1 MKKSSLIIAI
11 ILFIAI
17 VILFVSIMFPKKE
30 NNTSYKNINFTN
42 NTLLAVAYLNNEL
55 EVTSL
60 YNNIIDNVSVI
71 EYEEENTLDSE
82 ELFLIIPKYVMDINI
97 YRVKLND
104 NGEISKEE
112 LIKTINKPFIIK
124 SYTSDTSDTM
134 SNILLEFTYKKDN
147 YEYYPRLSLKDNK
160 VNIND
165 IVLDITKYDK

>member
-17 VILFVSIMFPKKE
+17 VILFISIMFPKKE

-55 EVTSL
+55 EVSSL

-71 EYEEENTLDSE
+71 EYEKENTLDSE

-124 SYTSDTSDTM
+124 SYTSDTM

-160 VNIND
+160 VNAND

>member
-1 MKKSSLIIAI
+1 MKKSSLIITI

-30 NNTSYKNINFTN
+30 SNTSYKNINFTN
-42 NTLLAVAYLNNEL
+42 NTLLAVAYLSNEL

-82 ELFLIIPKYVMDINI
+82 ELFLIITKYVMDINI

-124 SYTSDTSDTM
+124 SYTSDTM

>member
-1 MKKSSLIIAI
+1 MKKSSLIITI

-17 VILFVSIMFPKKE
+17 VILFASIMFPKKE

-71 EYEEENTLDSE
+71 EYDEENTLDSE

-124 SYTSDTSDTM
+124 SYTSDTM

-160 VNIND
+160 LNTSD
-165 IVLDITKYDK
+165 IVLDITKYNK

>member
-1 MKKSSLIIAI
+1 MKKSSLIITI

-42 NTLLAVAYLNNEL
+42 NTLLAVAYLSNEL

-82 ELFLIIPKYVMDINI
+82 ELFLIIPKYVMYINI
-97 YRVKLND
+97 YRVKLID

-124 SYTSDTSDTM
+124 SYTNDTM

>member
-17 VILFVSIMFPKKE
+17 VILFASIMFPKKE
-30 NNTSYKNINFTN
+30 NNISYKNIKFTN

-71 EYEEENTLDSE
+71 EYDEENALDSE

-124 SYTSDTSDTM
+124 SYTSDTM

-160 VNIND
+160 VNAND

>member
-1 MKKSSLIIAI
+1 MKKSSLIITI

-30 NNTSYKNINFTN
+30 SNTSYKNINFTN
-42 NTLLAVAYLNNEL
+42 NTLLAVAYLSNEL

-124 SYTSDTSDTM
+124 SYTSDTM

>member
-17 VILFVSIMFPKKE
+17 VILFASIMFPKKE
-30 NNTSYKNINFTN
+30 NNTSYKNIKFTN
-42 NTLLAVAYLNNEL
+42 NTLLAVAHLSNEL

-71 EYEEENTLDSE
+71 EYDEENTLDSE

-124 SYTSDTSDTM
+124 SYTSDTM

-160 VNIND
+160 VNTND

>member
-1 MKKSSLIIAI
+1 MKRSSLIIAI

-17 VILFVSIMFPKKE
+17 VILFISIMFPKKE

-55 EVTSL
+55 EVSSL

-124 SYTSDTSDTM
+124 SYTSDTM

>member
-1 MKKSSLIIAI
+1 MKKSSLIITI

-42 NTLLAVAYLNNEL
+42 NTLLAVAYLSNEL

-124 SYTSDTSDTM
+124 SYTSDTM
-134 SNILLEFTYKKDN
+134 YNILLEFTYKKDN

>member
-17 VILFVSIMFPKKE
+17 VILFASIMFPKKE
-30 NNTSYKNINFTN
+30 NNTSYKNINFAN
-42 NTLLAVAYLNNEL
+42 NTLLAVAHLSNEL

-71 EYEEENTLDSE
+71 EYDEENTLDSE

-124 SYTSDTSDTM
+124 SYTNDTM

-160 VNIND
+160 VNAND

>member
-1 MKKSSLIIAI
+1 MKKSSLIITI

-17 VILFVSIMFPKKE
+17 VILFVSIMFPKKK
-30 NNTSYKNINFTN
+30 NNTSYKNIKFTN
-42 NTLLAVAYLNNEL
+42 NTLLAVAYLSNEL

-124 SYTSDTSDTM
+124 SYTSDTM

-160 VNIND
+160 VNAND

>member
-1 MKKSSLIIAI
+1 MKKSSLIITI

-55 EVTSL
+55 EVTSI

-71 EYEEENTLDSE
+71 EYDEENTLDSE
-82 ELFLIIPKYVMDINI
+82 ELFLIIPKYEMDINI

-124 SYTSDTSDTM
+124 SYTSDTM

-160 VNIND
+160 LNTSD
-165 IVLDITKYDK
+165 IVLDITKYN

>member
-1 MKKSSLIIAI
+1 MKKSSLIITI

-42 NTLLAVAYLNNEL
+42 NTLLAVAYLSNEL

-124 SYTSDTSDTM
+124 SYTSDTM

-165 IVLDITKYDK
+165 IVLDINKYDK